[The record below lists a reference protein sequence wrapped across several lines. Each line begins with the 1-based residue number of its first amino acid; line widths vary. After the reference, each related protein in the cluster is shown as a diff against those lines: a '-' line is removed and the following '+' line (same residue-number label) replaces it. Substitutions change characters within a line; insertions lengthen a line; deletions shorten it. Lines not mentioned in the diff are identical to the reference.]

1 VTTRTDEFA
10 SDAQALAPM
19 PEGEARRP
27 RYKRQQWAELMRRTF
42 GFDLL
47 ECARCGGRMK
57 LLAVIL
63 DRATARK
70 ILIHLE
76 LPSEPPAAAPA
87 RASP

>member
-1 VTTRTDEFA
+1 
-10 SDAQALAPM
+10 
-19 PEGEARRP
+19 
-27 RYKRQQWAELMRRTF
+27 
-42 GFDLL
+42 
-47 ECARCGGRMK
+47 MK